1 MAAEIF
7 DEWQPKVPMN
17 GGQKFRQLAAKSSDE
32 WRPKVPMNGGQKFRQ
47 MAVIIKDPIMT
58 QSSSELNV

>member
-1 MAAEIF
+1 M
-7 DEWQPKVPMN
+7 
-17 GGQKFRQLAAKSSDE
+17 AAKSSDE